1 MLSIEKMAIL
11 EFDQSLLFIVNG
23 ERTGKLQALFL
34 LLYFPKANGERT
46 GKLQALFLLLYFPKA
61 TKRIFLFEKGSIAFH
76 YNNTKPNPN
85 SLELEWVLEDID
97 RWFTGWRCCLGS
109 CVWGITASC

>member
-1 MLSIEKMAIL
+1 MHCFPHLFFPP
-11 EFDQSLLFIVNG
+11 EFKFQTKNRRNLAEIPSLLLHCSRVHNCF
-23 ERTGKLQALFL
+23 TCKFHSL
-34 LLYFPKANGERT
+34 
-46 GKLQALFLLLYFPKA
+46 
-61 TKRIFLFEKGSIAFH
+61 H

-97 RWFTGWRCCLGS
+97 RWFTGWRCCFGS